1 MHFYTALDWT
11 CQDWTRADLPFSHSA
26 LGRKMGSPAL
36 EFLLFQLRCWKPF
49 AFCTGTKPRPFETL
63 HGSQWEG
70 HPQSPRERREQG
82 SYQHSPERV
91 SFGARECPESN
102 TGDSRTAVGTGHRV
116 SDISDCLLL
125 SVLTWSLEMWQL
137 SVRSHVT
144 LNSGVTVWAPA
155 NPQHPVLGKGLAGV
169 QGMTMQTWRM
179 WQNDHVIL
187 RIASIE
193 SICMFYTTGE
203 SKSKPKTP
211 SLKFLIPIST
221 AVAHWGW
228 TWRSPA
234 VPSNPYN
241 SMISSIRKQKVDPG
255 ISNQRVLL
263 GPHYWA
269 MWGHNKVKCHIK
281 TH

>member
-116 SDISDCLLL
+116 SDTSDCLLL

-155 NPQHPVLGKGLAGV
+155 NPQHPGAHC
-169 QGMTMQTWRM
+169 TWKRPY
-179 WQNDHVIL
+179 WSPRNDHADLKNVAEWPCYLENCFHRVNLHVLHYRGVEIQ
-187 RIASIE
+187 
-193 SICMFYTTGE
+193 TQDP
-203 SKSKPKTP
+203 KSEIPNYHFNCCCSLGLDLTLSSSPFQPIQLYDFLHQKTE
-211 SLKFLIPIST
+211 
-221 AVAHWGW
+221 GW
-228 TWRSPA
+228 PW
-234 VPSNPYN
+234 Y
-241 SMISSIRKQKVDPG
+241 Q
-255 ISNQRVLL
+255 
-263 GPHYWA
+263 
-269 MWGHNKVKCHIK
+269 
-281 TH
+281 